1 MSIFLGIVF
10 GLFLAVGVLSLM
22 QINGNQFNVTI
33 RGKRVL
39 FIVLVF
45 VGLIIHLLVSNLYVN
60 CDLRT
65 GAADGCEITI
75 NL

>member
-1 MSIFLGIVF
+1 MNIFLGIVF

-22 QINGNQFNVTI
+22 QINGNQFNITV
-33 RGKRVL
+33 RGNRVL

-45 VGLIIHLLVSNLYVN
+45 VGLIIHLLVSNFYID

-65 GAADGCEITI
+65 GAADGCKITFT
-75 NL
+75 L